1 MRLILL
7 FIVLASF
14 FALGPTCQQVREE
27 SSGLNLIVSDIPC
40 DSVGEKIQQEL
51 KRLQIPI
58 RKIDPTQGLI
68 ETGPIQNDPLPGEGY
83 KKVEEQYRLEM
94 KCREPLTTK
103 ITCQGVVKGLNPDN
117 TWIQLPETG
126 LYEKRFLEQLRIR

>member
-27 SSGLNLIVSDIPC
+27 SGLNLIVSDIPC

-58 RKIDPTQGLI
+58 RKIDPAQGLI
-68 ETGPIQNDPLPGEGY
+68 ETEPIQNDPLPGDGY
-83 KKVEEQYRLEM
+83 RKVEEQYRLEM

-103 ITCQGVVKGLNPDN
+103 NH
-117 TWIQLPETG
+117 LPGCGE
-126 LYEKRFLEQLRIR
+126 RLESG

>member
-7 FIVLASF
+7 LVILASF
-14 FALGPTCQQVREE
+14 AAMAPTCQQVREE
-27 SSGLNLIVSDIPC
+27 SGLNLIVSDIPC
-40 DSVGEKIQQEL
+40 DSVGDKIQQEL

-58 RKIDPTQGLI
+58 RKVDPAQGFI
-68 ETGPIQNDPLPGEGY
+68 ETGPVQNEPLPGDGY

-103 ITCQGVVKGLNPDN
+103 ITCQAVVKGLNPDN
-117 TWIQLPETG
+117 TWTPLPETG
-126 LYEKRFLEQLRIR
+126 PYEKRFLEQLKIR